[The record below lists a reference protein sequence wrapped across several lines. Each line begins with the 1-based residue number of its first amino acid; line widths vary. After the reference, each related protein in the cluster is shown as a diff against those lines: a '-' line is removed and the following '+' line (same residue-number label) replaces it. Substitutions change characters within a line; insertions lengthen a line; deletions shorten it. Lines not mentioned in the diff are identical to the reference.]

1 MSETIKDIIN
11 RLKDGDNVNAE
22 KAFNTAMAGKMTD
35 ALDAKKVELASSMV
49 QRDVKEPEEEI
60 VPGTGMENDEEQELA
75 PAEAEEE

>member
-1 MSETIKDIIN
+1 MSETIKDIID
-11 RLKDGDNVNAE
+11 RLRNGDNVNAE
-22 KAFNTAMAGKMTD
+22 KAFNTAMAGKMND

-49 QRDVKEPEEEI
+49 QRKVEEPKE

>member
-1 MSETIKDIIN
+1 MSETIKDIID
-11 RLKDGDNVNAE
+11 RLKNGDNVNAE
-22 KAFNTAMAGKMTD
+22 KAFNTAMAGKMND

-49 QRDVKEPEEEI
+49 QRKVEEPEE